1 MCILAVLRPV
11 DIMTIPGGAEALLE
25 ELEGA
30 GIPCTTYIEDLE
42 PLLELERA
50 ERKGARAEFSLTE
63 YHDYPE
69 VGGDWGE
76 WVETY
81 RVKWK

>member
-1 MCILAVLRPV
+1 
-11 DIMTIPGGAEALLE
+11 MTIPGGAAALLE

-30 GIPCTTYIEDLE
+30 GIPCTTYIEDLQ

-50 ERKGARAEFSLTE
+50 EREEAQADFSLTE

-69 VGGDWGE
+69 VGREGKRWWKTGNRE
-76 WVETY
+76 W
-81 RVKWK
+81 KWEGRGW

>member
-1 MCILAVLRPV
+1 MCILAVPRPV

-25 ELEGA
+25 ELEEA

-50 ERKGARAEFSLTE
+50 EREEAQAEFSLTE

-69 VGGDWGE
+69 VGQIRGE
-76 WVETY
+76 WVD
-81 RVKWK
+81 R

>member
-1 MCILAVLRPV
+1 
-11 DIMTIPGGAEALLE
+11 MTIPGGAASLLE

-50 ERKGARAEFSLTE
+50 EREEAQAEFSLTE

-69 VGGDWGE
+69 VGREAEGKDEKRWGK
-76 WVETY
+76 VE
-81 RVKWK
+81 